1 MKEETRQEGSVPLA
15 ARVNVVD
22 LANLAI
28 FWESKGY
35 LVRSASQLTNWS
47 MELLVDALKTN
58 GEIKEPVETVND
70 AYNVLSLRG
79 IFQKRMK
86 SRKLGVALSFESMR
100 AEGGDPSISNPK
112 EYKLMHPE
120 DRVNRMPLELG
131 RPKPRLLPLPGYPQ
145 YLYPEGD
152 EDTKNRLIKQA
163 VAAGIKT
170 TEQVKNEV
178 RERAKAAGV
187 MSESKEANVKEG
199 MSMEEINERQAK
211 IDKEIQE
218 KENTPI
224 DEQLEFLKQNI
235 VKEESN
241 G

>member
-1 MKEETRQEGSVPLA
+1 
-15 ARVNVVD
+15 
-22 LANLAI
+22 
-28 FWESKGY
+28 
-35 LVRSASQLTNWS
+35 
-47 MELLVDALKTN
+47 
-58 GEIKEPVETVND
+58 
-70 AYNVLSLRG
+70 
-79 IFQKRMK
+79 
-86 SRKLGVALSFESMR
+86 
-100 AEGGDPSISNPK
+100 
-112 EYKLMHPE
+112 
-120 DRVNRMPLELG
+120 MPLELG